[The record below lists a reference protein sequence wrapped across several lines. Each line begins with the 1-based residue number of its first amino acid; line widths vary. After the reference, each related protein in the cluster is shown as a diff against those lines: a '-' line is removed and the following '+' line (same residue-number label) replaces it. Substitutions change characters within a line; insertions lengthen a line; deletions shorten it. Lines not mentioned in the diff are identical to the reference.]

1 MGISEDFG
9 LEWLK
14 ALQTVKTKGSGDSGF
29 YAIKNWC
36 LYEFQYVQKETET
49 VYLFGW
55 MSVPLSILVDSSW
68 MYV

>member
-49 VYLFGW
+49 VYLFG
-55 MSVPLSILVDSSW
+55 
-68 MYV
+68 